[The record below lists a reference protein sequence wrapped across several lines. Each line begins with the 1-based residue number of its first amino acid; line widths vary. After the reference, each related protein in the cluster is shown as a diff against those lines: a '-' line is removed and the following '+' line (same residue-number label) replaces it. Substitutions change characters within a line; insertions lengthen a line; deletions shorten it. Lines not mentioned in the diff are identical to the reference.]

1 MVSHGVGCL
10 QLDAVSARPAPL
22 PVILLFVVF
31 VGLCDG
37 VAQGAIFGDVALLP
51 PKYTQV
57 RQPAHGF
64 HIHPSFIMPQKLECI
79 MTLFLVETCD
89 WASVHT
95 TEVKGWLPALA
106 ALGLPLP
113 FCLLEPGGSLIMSF
127 FFIMRDVIYF
137 ISFLSAT
144 VLLNIH
150 ALDSHFR
157 LSVYTCDLLAVVAA
171 CIAWMVS

>member
-1 MVSHGVGCL
+1 MVCHGVGCL

-57 RQPAHGF
+57 RQPAHQSQPAHGF
-64 HIHPSFIMPQKLECI
+64 HIHPSFIMPQKLEC
-79 MTLFLVETCD
+79 MTLLLVETCN

-95 TEVKGWLPALA
+95 TEVKGWLPALT
-106 ALGLPLP
+106 ALGRPYL
-113 FCLLEPGGSLIMSF
+113 FVCLSQEE
-127 FFIMRDVIYF
+127 V
-137 ISFLSAT
+137 
-144 VLLNIH
+144 
-150 ALDSHFR
+150 
-157 LSVYTCDLLAVVAA
+157 
-171 CIAWMVS
+171 